1 MMDFID
7 DFNLNRETKILQYVM
22 IGDWRYKLDIILE
35 VEEIDRSAIEA
46 YKIDYNGATTHI
58 YLRMR

>member
-1 MMDFID
+1 MKDFID
-7 DFNLNRETKILQYVM
+7 DFKFNRESKILQYVM

-35 VEEIDRSAIEA
+35 VEEIDRTTIEA

-58 YLRMR
+58 HLRLR